1 MNLAVSD
8 LLLPLLPLLGDD
20 LVDVGVEPMEEGG
33 ARLGER
39 PLHVELTLYPELRV
53 PQEEREREPVLAL
66 HVLFWDG

>member
-1 MNLAVSD
+1 MILAVSD

-39 PLHVELTLYPELRV
+39 PLHVELPLDPKLRI
-53 PQEEREREPVLAL
+53 PQDEREREPVLAL